1 MRVTKWF
8 AFIMLF
14 ALLSVSAFQQ
24 ATAADEK
31 AKSDDSGITGAPAP
45 GSKFSKIKLG
55 MSLNEVIAKIG
66 EPARRWEHP
75 TGKVAIPFYFGPD
88 RHVWELSYNGEG
100 LLTFNTGG
108 GQALTHI
115 TVNKSE
121 GKDNKSAEK
130 K

>member
-1 MRVTKWF
+1 MRVSKWF
-8 AFIMLF
+8 AFAMLF
-14 ALLSVSAFQQ
+14 ALLFVSTFQQ
-24 ATAADEK
+24 ATADDAKEK
-31 AKSDDSGITGAPAP
+31 AKSDDSGISGKPAP

-66 EPARRWEHP
+66 EPTKRWEHP

-88 RHVWELSYNGEG
+88 RHVWELSYKGEG

-108 GQALTHI
+108 EQALTHI

-121 GKDNKSAEK
+121 QKE
-130 K
+130 